1 MTDNTKDE
9 ATQDVL
15 PIHPLAH
22 LVHKRHTSQPETSG
36 YMESPETQ
44 QQRTDREW
52 EEAAKKCAEA
62 MTSQPAQSD
71 LVEALEARA
80 FAYATGSYEFD
91 SPLKLE
97 KIACEIGKAAGLLEA
112 VKVIRD
118 AALSI
123 HHGEGEPVAWR
134 YHYPGAET
142 DARFQTYEGMSCE
155 EEREGMIETPLYA
168 HPTPTAPQPTQSD
181 LVERIENWR
190 EAPSLMGAVDLIAD
204 LEGALS
210 TPTVPQSNRAA
221 VLREAVH
228 VVFDGPP
235 GPTAGRFVECE
246 TPDGKSINAGEWRE
260 REDGFWELVIARPTA
275 TQPDRER
282 LADDLWNSVVTTNGV
297 INPKLRK
304 DAVAALRTPATPHP
318 TTDTQSDA
326 VREALERPAPT
337 PCEEGGAH
345 CCCCAD
351 TCRDC
356 DQPVMLEP
364 DWQNA
369 ETCLTNI
376 AIALANN
383 TTFSEDGPVDT
394 VVSSGDLQCLF
405 SLANVAA
412 YVRHT
417 AIRNEAADTGG
428 EA

>member
-1 MTDNTKDE
+1 MTDNTKYEVTQAGTKISNTLAFYQSVIKSGE
-9 ATQDVL
+9 AWSSTCETEYSAARDA
-15 PIHPLAH
+15 LAR
-22 LVHKRHTSQPETSG
+22 L
-36 YMESPETQ
+36 
-44 QQRTDREW
+44 
-52 EEAAKKCAEA
+52 
-62 MTSQPAQSD
+62 TSQPAQSD

-326 VREALERPAPT
+326 VRPSPCERNPEGSGGRYGDQVVQSREPT
-337 PCEEGGAH
+337 P
-345 CCCCAD
+345 
-351 TCRDC
+351 
-356 DQPVMLEP
+356 
-364 DWQNA
+364 
-369 ETCLTNI
+369 
-376 AIALANN
+376 
-383 TTFSEDGPVDT
+383 
-394 VVSSGDLQCLF
+394 
-405 SLANVAA
+405 
-412 YVRHT
+412 
-417 AIRNEAADTGG
+417 
-428 EA
+428 